1 MSLPESGGSGFPRP
15 IDLDAAIAHLK
26 SRWPWF
32 IAFGVVSAILGVI
45 ALTLV
50 GTATIASVY
59 LIALFIIFVGGS
71 EIVLGV
77 NAHVWSNRLLL
88 VAIGLLYIVVGAFAL
103 ANPLTGAA
111 GLTLLLGASLF
122 ATGLV
127 RIYFGVKLPHGPS
140 GLVIFAGVITTLLGM
155 LILFGWPENSIFVL
169 GIFLGVDLLFYGASW
184 IGFGFVL
191 RNS

>member
-1 MSLPESGGSGFPRP
+1 MSLPEGAGPGLPRR

-32 IAFGVVSAILGVI
+32 IAFGVVSALLGLT

-59 LIALFIIFVGGS
+59 LIALFMIFVGGS

-88 VAIGLLYIVVGAFAL
+88 VVVGLLYIVAGAFAL

-127 RIYFGVKLPHGPS
+127 RIYLGVKLPHGPS
-140 GLVIFAGVITTLLGM
+140 GLVVLAGVITTLLGM